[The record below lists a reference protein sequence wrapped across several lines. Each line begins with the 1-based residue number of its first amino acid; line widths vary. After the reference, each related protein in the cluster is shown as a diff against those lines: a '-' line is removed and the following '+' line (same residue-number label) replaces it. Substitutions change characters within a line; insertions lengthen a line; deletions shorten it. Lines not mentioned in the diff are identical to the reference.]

1 MTKSELKE
9 KYVATVVAAI
19 GGDREHGWGS
29 GDSLK
34 VITMVMTELAEGTIT
49 VEEGTPYIES
59 VINPSAFRQKLE
71 GPEAEGKEG
80 TLKCLLNEPSKRKER
95 AKNTLNDLF

>member
-19 GGDREHGWGS
+19 GGDREHGWGAE
-29 GDSLK
+29 DSMK
-34 VITMVMTELAEGTIT
+34 VITMVMTELTEGTIT
-49 VEEGTPYIES
+49 VEEGSPYIES

-71 GPEAEGKEG
+71 GPEKEGKEG
-80 TLKCLLNEPSKRKER
+80 TLKCLLEPSKRKDR
-95 AKNTLNDLF
+95 AKNALQDLF

>member
-1 MTKSELKE
+1 MTKSELKA

-19 GGDREHGWGS
+19 GSDREHGWGVA
-29 GDSLK
+29 DSMK
-34 VITMVMTELAEGTIT
+34 VIAMVMHELAEGTIT
-49 VEEGTPYIES
+49 VEEGTPFVES
-59 VINPSAFRQKLE
+59 VVNPSAFRQKLE

-80 TLKCLLNEPSKRKER
+80 TLKSLLEPSKRKER